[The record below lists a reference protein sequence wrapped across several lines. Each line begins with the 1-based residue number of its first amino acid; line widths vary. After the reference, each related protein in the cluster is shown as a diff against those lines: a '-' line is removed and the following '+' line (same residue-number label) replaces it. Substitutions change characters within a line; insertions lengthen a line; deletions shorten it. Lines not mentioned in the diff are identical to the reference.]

1 MKEKKYWYYRVRRLV
16 RALYVLLLACSLL
29 LLLVYSDRVN
39 VSHTFLGFALTALAA
54 VVIITYIIGRVYVFN
69 PMKNLK
75 QTFELFNRG
84 YIYEELFHNNFV
96 MDEEM
101 EKMLKKLEV
110 MTDRNAAVD
119 MAEKQV
125 EYLTLQNQMNP
136 HFLYN
141 TLESIRAEALIAGQ
155 TSIANM
161 SEALSKFFRYT
172 ITNKE
177 NIVTLADELE
187 NVKNYFKIQ
196 KYRFEDRIHLEIH
209 CDDEEMLFQ
218 CWILKLTL
226 QPLVENA
233 IQHGVEAEVGR
244 GTIEIDFERTKTKV
258 FISVR
263 DYGAGMEEE
272 KIVELNRM
280 FQEPDKQI
288 TAAFSKKKS
297 GIALRNVNA
306 RIKML
311 FGMEYGLYILGSM
324 YAGTEIRITLPN
336 LDESMAKG
344 YIKALNRRQKGE
356 KM

>member
-1 MKEKKYWYYRVRRLV
+1 
-16 RALYVLLLACSLL
+16 
-29 LLLVYSDRVN
+29 
-39 VSHTFLGFALTALAA
+39 
-54 VVIITYIIGRVYVFN
+54 
-69 PMKNLK
+69 
-75 QTFELFNRG
+75 
-84 YIYEELFHNNFV
+84 
-96 MDEEM
+96 
-101 EKMLKKLEV
+101 
-110 MTDRNAAVD
+110 
-119 MAEKQV
+119 
-125 EYLTLQNQMNP
+125 MNH

-141 TLESIRAEALIAGQ
+141 TLVSIRAAALLAGQPSIAG
-155 TSIANM
+155 M

-177 NIVTLADELE
+177 NVVTLADELE

-196 KYRFEDRIHLEIH
+196 KYRFEDRIDLKVH

-233 IQHGVEAEVGR
+233 IQHGVEAQVGR
-244 GTIEIDFERTKTKV
+244 GTIEIDLERTKTKL

-272 KIVELNRM
+272 KIIELNRM

-288 TAAFSKKKS
+288 TAAFSRKKS

-311 FGMEYGLYILGSM
+311 FGVEYGLYILGSM

-336 LDESMAKG
+336 LDESAARG
-344 YIKALNRRQKGE
+344 YIKALGREQEGAGR
-356 KM
+356 

>member
-1 MKEKKYWYYRVRRLV
+1 MNKKKYWYYRVRRLM
-16 RALYVLLLACSLL
+16 RILYLFLFLCFLL
-29 LLLVYSDRVN
+29 LLLVFSDRVE
-39 VSHTFLGFALTALAA
+39 VARAFLGLALAILFLIA
-54 VVIITYIIGRVYVFN
+54 LGTYIWGRVYVFA

-101 EKMLKKLEV
+101 EKMLKNLEV
-110 MTDRNAAVD
+110 MTDRNTTVD
-119 MAEKQV
+119 MAKKQV

-141 TLESIRAEALIAGQ
+141 TLESIRAEALLAGQMSIAG
-155 TSIANM
+155 M

-177 NIVTLADELE
+177 NIVTLADELD

-244 GTIEIDFERTKTKV
+244 GTIEIDLERTKTKI

-272 KIVELNRM
+272 KIIELNRM

-324 YAGTEIRITLPN
+324 YAGTEVRITLPN
-336 LDESMAKG
+336 LDEQTARM
-344 YIKALNRRQKGE
+344 YIKNLEKEQKGGTR
-356 KM
+356 

>member
-1 MKEKKYWYYRVRRLV
+1 MKKKKYWYYQVRRLV
-16 RALYVLLLACSLL
+16 RVLYLLLAANFLL
-29 LLLVYSDRVN
+29 LLLVFSERIQ
-39 VSHTFLGFALTALAA
+39 VSHAILGASLVCLTLT
-54 VVIITYIIGRVYVFN
+54 VIITYLAGRIYVFN

-101 EKMLKKLEV
+101 EKMLRNLEV
-110 MTDRNAAVD
+110 MTDRNTAVD
-119 MAEKQV
+119 MAKKQV

-141 TLESIRAEALIAGQ
+141 TLESIRAEALLAGQ
-155 TSIANM
+155 TSIAGM

-177 NIVTLADELE
+177 NIVTLADEVE

-218 CWILKLTL
+218 CWMLKLTL

-244 GTIEIDFERTKTKV
+244 GTIEIDLERTKTKV

-288 TAAFSKKKS
+288 TAAFSRKKS

-344 YIKALNRRQKGE
+344 YIKALDREQGGKGR
-356 KM
+356 

>member
-1 MKEKKYWYYRVRRLV
+1 MKGKRYWYYQVRRLV
-16 RALYVLLLACSLL
+16 RVLYLLLFINFML
-29 LLLVYSDRVN
+29 LLLVFSDRVQI
-39 VSHTFLGFALTALAA
+39 SHALLGLALVCLALMAAA
-54 VVIITYIIGRVYVFN
+54 VWAAGKIWVFN

-101 EKMLKKLEV
+101 EKMLKNLEV
-110 MTDRNAAVD
+110 MTDRNSAAD
-119 MAEKQV
+119 IAEKQV

-141 TLESIRAEALIAGQ
+141 TLDSIRAEALLAGQPSIAG
-155 TSIANM
+155 M

-177 NIVTLADELE
+177 NVVTLADELE

-196 KYRFEDRIHLEIH
+196 KYRFEDRIDLKVH

-233 IQHGVEAEVGR
+233 IQHGVEAQVGR
-244 GTIEIDFERTKTKV
+244 GTIEIDLERTKTKL

-272 KIVELNRM
+272 KIIELNRM

-288 TAAFSKKKS
+288 TAAFSRKKS

-311 FGMEYGLYILGSM
+311 FGVEYGLYILGSM

-336 LDESMAKG
+336 LDESAARG
-344 YIKALNRRQKGE
+344 YIKALGREQEGAGR
-356 KM
+356 